1 MQLTSI
7 KFSLSSISMV
17 YPYSWSSSRDLR
29 KSRNATQLFTFM
41 SVIISTRSST
51 AKNIDTINT
60 FFLLLVS
67 FWCLFLTTQHVRRT
81 HDRILINDLFK
92 FCWTHAYVGSL
103 VARFRIAYDDEPRK
117 LTVNHKFHSVQ
128 VLFYGCWFFFALHS
142 SSSSSMLSKRIR
154 YNIMPRRTST
164 EHGFIAIELITHLL
178 FTFCV
183 EI

>member
-60 FFLLLVS
+60 FFYFVS

-103 VARFRIAYDDEPRK
+103 VARSYIRWWWAKKINCKSQISFRSGVILWLLIFLCVAQQQQQLY
-117 LTVNHKFHSVQ
+117 
-128 VLFYGCWFFFALHS
+128 
-142 SSSSSMLSKRIR
+142 
-154 YNIMPRRTST
+154 
-164 EHGFIAIELITHLL
+164 AIHTYPL
-178 FTFCV
+178 
-183 EI
+183 